1 MSPSAARPDWTELFE
16 LYRAAHR
23 HPGTI
28 LTHLFG
34 IPMIVVSLPLALLR
48 PKIGLGLFAGGWALQ
63 FIGHYVFEHNDPQ
76 FFGDPRNLL
85 VGVAWSAAEW
95 AQILGIRPAAPRRDR
110 SEAGG
115 GGSSRH

>member
-1 MSPSAARPDWTELFE
+1 MSASAARPGWTELFE
-16 LYRAAHR
+16 LYRAAHQQ
-23 HPGTI
+23 PGTK

-34 IPMIVVSLPLALLR
+34 IPMIVVSLPLTLLR
-48 PKIGLGLFAGGWALQ
+48 PKLGLGLCAGGWALQ

-95 AQILGIRPAAPRRDR
+95 AELLGWRRG
-110 SEAGG
+110 AKA
-115 GGSSRH
+115 